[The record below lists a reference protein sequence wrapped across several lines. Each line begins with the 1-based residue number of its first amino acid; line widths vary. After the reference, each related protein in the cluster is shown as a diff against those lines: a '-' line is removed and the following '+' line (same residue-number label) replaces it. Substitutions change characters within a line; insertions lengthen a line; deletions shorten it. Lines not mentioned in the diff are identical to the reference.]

1 MSHIEL
7 QTIRNLN
14 MNQEEIQADYQ
25 LRTNSSEEEKV
36 PLSPSRRT
44 KRSDVFRDE
53 SEMGDD
59 EYEEHE
65 MSLQELLYSSSSFYA
80 IVVPGKWTFRRLESR

>member
-7 QTIRNLN
+7 QTIRNRN
-14 MNQEEIQADYQ
+14 MNQEDIQADYQ

-44 KRSDVFRDE
+44 KRSDIFRDE

-59 EYEEHE
+59 ASYEEHE

-80 IVVPGKWTFRRLESR
+80 VVVPGK